1 MKRFLFC
8 VATALLAVSTG
19 ACTKEATAPA
29 EVSGTEIYGEWDWV
43 RTSGGLT
50 GNQTYTPASTGVAT
64 RWVFKT
70 DGTFQQYDTQQGS
83 TRLTQSTTF
92 TLGTAGSIHTGQ
104 PARALTINR
113 QVPGPTPNTTS
124 VQPVT
129 YIIQGLGT
137 QLVVSDNYADGFG
150 STYQRR

>member
-8 VATALLAVSTG
+8 VATALLAGSTG
-19 ACTKEATAPA
+19 ACTKEGAGPA

-43 RTSGGLT
+43 HSVGGIAGL
-50 GNQTYTPASTGVAT
+50 TYTPASTGVAT

-70 DGTFQQYDTQQGS
+70 DGTFQEYDTQQGT
-83 TRLTQSTTF
+83 TRLVQSTTF
-92 TLGTAGSIHTGQ
+92 AIGSAGSIHTGQ
-104 PARALTINR
+104 PAQTLIINR

-129 YIIQGLGT
+129 YVIQGLGA
-137 QLVVSDNYADGFG
+137 QLVVADNYADGFG